1 MIGSRSCSSRGV
13 ELGNDNWLWLLVSGP
28 VVCGLWVACHG
39 KSELLAALLPCS
51 ATMTHGS
58 VSCLC
63 SAVSRGLVSFGG
75 ALFWHLVS

>member
-28 VVCGLWVACHG
+28 VLCGLWVACHG

-51 ATMTHGS
+51 AMITFGS
-58 VSCLC
+58 VSCIVLHRVAWVG
-63 SAVSRGLVSFGG
+63 SLSGGLF
-75 ALFWHLVS
+75 